1 MTYAPRTLFGTVWRT
16 VTALLS
22 GLVFVGIGAG
32 VGAVLMRYGIHDEQG
47 KILSGAV
54 FCSTSPFIGVCKWA
68 LRGRLAYAAGAF
80 LAAFL
85 AAFCGARAVDRGRE
99 VLHPELGRYGPET
112 LMRYSV
118 LVPLAAMAVFFV
130 VWRRQRPPQPEPDE
144 EREAAEAAEQEAAQK
159 ARPAGAGRVGRPAHK
174 PPAFLTAM
182 CSLPTIQTR
191 LRASVNAARCPDPR
205 ERRDERALP
214 APCGDPVAA
223 APTCR
228 FRRARRRMG

>member
-1 MTYAPRTLFGTVWRT
+1 MTYAPRTVWRT

-118 LVPLAAMAVFFV
+118 LVPLAAMAVFV
-130 VWRRQRPPQPEPDE
+130 VVCAVSGHLNPNLTKRGKPRRRPSRKPRRRPGQR
-144 EREAAEAAEQEAAQK
+144 
-159 ARPAGAGRVGRPAHK
+159 GAGRVGRPAHK